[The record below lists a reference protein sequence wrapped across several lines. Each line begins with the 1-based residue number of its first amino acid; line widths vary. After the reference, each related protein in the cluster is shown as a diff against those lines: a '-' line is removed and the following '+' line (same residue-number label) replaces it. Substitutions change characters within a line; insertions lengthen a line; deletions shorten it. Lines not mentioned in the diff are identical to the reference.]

1 MTIQRHYSLPNCKLM
16 LEGLSHSAAQQVG
29 RPSLDVLIRFECHL
43 MGQQNPLIG
52 GRDLLDHL
60 VAAVSDCTQ
69 QWLSGVR
76 RSPRSSLNGKGS
88 VQLLPLEPNVF
99 HLIVS
104 PALLFEGTLAD
115 KSSAAASTDQPV
127 EMTLSTVEMFDLME
141 AFDQLLTDSQT
152 LSNLSLELKPL
163 SRRQAIAA
171 RPLGQR
177 VAPLALGSSGLAVA
191 AIALFFVPVPKVQ
204 RPQTQESTPSN
215 SEQPSPQPSSGS
227 PRPEAQQGAAGVSL
241 ASAPLITAPQQR
253 QQLNQQLY
261 QQVDQAWQ
269 TTSTFS
275 QDLIYR
281 VGVNPAGEILGYE
294 SANQGAAD
302 FVQEVPLQN
311 LLKEATAGEDGRNPS
326 PQPLAQYRLVFK
338 PNGLL
343 EVSSW

>member
-1 MTIQRHYSLPNCKLM
+1 MTIQRHYSLPNCKLI
-16 LEGLSHSAAQQVG
+16 LEGLSHSAANQVG

-43 MGQQNPLIG
+43 IGQQNPLIG
-52 GRDLLDHL
+52 GRNLLDHL

-104 PALLFEGTLAD
+104 PALLFEGTLTNKPPAPV
-115 KSSAAASTDQPV
+115 AADQPV

-141 AFDQLLTDSQT
+141 AFDQLLTDTQT
-152 LSNLSLELKPL
+152 LSNLALELKPL
-163 SRRQAIAA
+163 SRRQAITA
-171 RPLGQR
+171 RPLGRR
-177 VAPLALGSSGLAVA
+177 VAPVALGTSGLAVA

-204 RPQTQESTPSN
+204 KPQTQDPRPSS
-215 SEQPSPQPSSGS
+215 SEQPASSP
-227 PRPEAQQGAAGVSL
+227 PRPEAQQRAAGVAL

-261 QQVDQAWQ
+261 EQVDQAWQ
-269 TTSTFS
+269 TTPTFN
-275 QDLIYR
+275 QDLVYR
-281 VGVNPAGEILGYE
+281 VGVSPTGQILGYE

-302 FVQEVPLQN
+302 FVQEVPLPK
-311 LLKEATAGEDGRNPS
+311 LLNPPTPGESGSSPS
-326 PQPLAQYRLVFK
+326 PQALAQFRVIFK
-338 PNGLL
+338 PNGVL